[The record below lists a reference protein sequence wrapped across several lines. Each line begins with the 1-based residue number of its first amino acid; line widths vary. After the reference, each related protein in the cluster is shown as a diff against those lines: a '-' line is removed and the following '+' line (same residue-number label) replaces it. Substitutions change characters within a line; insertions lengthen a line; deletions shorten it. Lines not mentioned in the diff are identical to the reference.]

1 MNELQVFQYQGRE
14 FRATK
19 QDEQPWFIAS
29 DVCRALEISDTATA
43 LQRLDEDEKG
53 TVSTRT
59 PSAYRQS
66 MNPAYTPWFL
76 AAENQR
82 RRHSNDGLPMK
93 FSPQS
98 GAPAHTVSPRISPK
112 RSGARFRPL

>member
-53 TVSTRT
+53 YGFNPYPWRS
-59 PSAYRQS
+59 SAPIDSQ
-66 MNPAYTPWFL
+66 
-76 AAENQR
+76 
-82 RRHSNDGLPMK
+82 
-93 FSPQS
+93 
-98 GAPAHTVSPRISPK
+98 
-112 RSGARFRPL
+112 